1 MAPRTR
7 AERLG
12 TAHNL
17 ELPQYDYEADDQSS
31 TNSASPL
38 QGETALDAVADAEAD
53 ADQDQDQDQ
62 EIEKSAQVSKLKKDH
77 VVEDHYPIDNST
89 DEGPALSSTAPQQH
103 RPLSKKPTT
112 TLSLGRPLSRILTST
127 MSHKHMQDC
136 KISPEELT
144 PLHDPKS
151 LKYLYHLGGFDKLLG
166 LLDTTKRG
174 LNDSDT
180 QDFERRRYNYG
191 VNKLPQ
197 RVSKTFFQ
205 LCWEAM
211 KDKVLIILSIAAVV
225 SLALGLYETFGSG
238 TQYDD
243 EGKPL
248 PKVDWVEGVAIL
260 VAVCIVVIVGAAN
273 DYQKERQFAKLNAKK
288 EDRELIVV
296 RNGEQKLISI
306 YDLLVG
312 DIINLQTGDIV
323 PADSILFQGEVEC
336 DESALTGESAT
347 IKKVPVEEAMSIYE
361 NNLPTDEDIGS
372 QKIKLRDPYLI
383 SGARIL
389 SGLGN
394 AVVTAV
400 GKNSIHGRTMLS
412 LHVKAETTP
421 MQERL
426 DNLAEG
432 ISKYGFLAAL
442 VLFIVL
448 FIRYCV
454 DIAPG
459 GSFHELPSAEKGKKF
474 IDIIITAVTIVVVAI
489 PEGLPL
495 AVTLALAFATT
506 RMAQNGNLVRVLKS
520 CETMG
525 GATAVCS
532 DKTGTL
538 TENKMRIVRGFFG
551 LKADGSLLEF
561 NDTADNQYGEPTAAE
576 ASNEITPELKTF
588 LATNITLN
596 STAFENSEYDETKA
610 NLAKQR
616 PRQKSFFR
624 KLLKNGDSS
633 SQDALALGVQ
643 EEPYLG
649 NKTESALLLLT
660 RNVFHLFNS
669 KTLDQIRRES
679 HHDVVQVIP
688 FESSRKW
695 AGIVMKIENGY
706 RVYVKGAAEIIFK
719 NCGFE
724 NNTAGDLIKLDRT
737 KRDDVLSKIDE
748 YANDALRAIA
758 LGHRDFVGLDS
769 WPPLELAS
777 KDNQQEANPLA
788 LINVSASAS
797 EIKKQFILDSLVGI
811 QDPLKPGVAEAV
823 RKCKKAGVTVRMVT
837 GDNLNTAK
845 AISKECGI
853 LTSDDLSNEYAFME
867 GPTFRKLSLKE
878 RNRVV
883 PELRVLARSSPED
896 KRILVD
902 TLRKQGEVV
911 AVTGDG
917 TNDAPALKLADVG
930 FSMGIAG
937 TEVAREASDIIL
949 MTDDFTDIVQAIK
962 WGRTVASSIKK
973 FIQFQLT
980 VNITACM
987 LTFVSAV
994 ASSKNQSV
1002 LTAVQLLWVNLIM
1015 DTLAALALATDKPD
1029 DSFLDNK
1036 PAGRSAPL
1044 ISTSMWKMI
1053 LGQSATQ
1060 LVITFV
1066 LHFAGQQLFFGSNS
1080 HISDHQKKQLDAMTF
1095 NTFVWLQFWKLFVTR
1110 KLDEADDVTTV
1121 RGRFTLYNLNFFSHL
1136 FRNWYFISIALIIGG
1151 FQILIMFVG
1160 GAAFSVARQT
1170 PGMWATAILCGFI
1183 SIPMGLIIRLIPNVW
1198 VEKIFPTRAFN
1209 KFIYIVGFGWLK
1221 KKKKFDEEEDD
1232 DDENREEAIG
1242 TEPIRTGTGTATRTA
1257 TRTATG
1263 MGEREIDE
1271 HELQDKKV
1279 TL

>member
-1 MAPRTR
+1 MAPRTPSDK
-7 AERLG
+7 LG
-12 TAHNL
+12 HGKTL
-17 ELPQYDYEADDQSS
+17 EIPQYDDDDASSINSNTPLQENDIKKQQDQQQQPKISLDETRSSKPPQKFS
-31 TNSASPL
+31 TNPNQTS
-38 QGETALDAVADAEAD
+38 
-53 ADQDQDQDQ
+53 
-62 EIEKSAQVSKLKKDH
+62 
-77 VVEDHYPIDNST
+77 
-89 DEGPALSSTAPQQH
+89 
-103 RPLSKKPTT
+103 
-112 TLSLGRPLSRILTST
+112 LSLHKLASRLSTST
-127 MSHKHMQDC
+127 SRKNLGNF
-136 KISPEELT
+136 ISPQELIA
-144 PLHDPKS
+144 LHDPKS
-151 LKYLYHLGGFDKLLG
+151 LKYLYEMGGFEKLCSLLQTNPNKG
-166 LLDTTKRG
+166 LDGSNEK
-174 LNDSDT
+174 
-180 QDFERRRYNYG
+180 DFENRRNNFG
-191 VNKLPQ
+191 INKLPQ
-197 RVSKTFFQ
+197 KVSKSFFR
-205 LCWEAM
+205 LCYEAF

-238 TQYDD
+238 THYDD

-312 DIINLQTGDIV
+312 DIINLQTGDVV
-323 PADSILFQGEVEC
+323 PADCILFQGEVEC

-347 IKKVPVEEAMSIYE
+347 IKKFPVKECMEIYE
-361 NNLPTDEDIGS
+361 KNLPTDEDIGS
-372 QKIKLRDPYLI
+372 QQIKFKDPYLI
-383 SGARIL
+383 SGAKVL

-400 GKNSIHGRTMLS
+400 GSNSIHGRTMAS
-412 LHVKAETTP
+412 LNVEAETTP
-421 MQERL
+421 MQVRL

-432 ISKYGFLAAL
+432 ISKYGFLAAII
-442 VLFIVL
+442 LFIVL

-459 GSFHELPSAEKGKKF
+459 GTFHQLKSADKGKKF

-551 LKADGSLLEF
+551 LKQDGELLEF
-561 NDTADNQYGEPTAAE
+561 DDTAADNKYEPTSKQAIE
-576 ASNEITPELKTF
+576 EITPELRIF
-588 LATNITLN
+588 LTTNMILN
-596 STAFENSEYDETKA
+596 STAFENSDYDETKA
-610 NLAKQR
+610 LAAKQR
-616 PRQKSFFR
+616 PPKKNFLQSIFQKNSQ
-624 KLLKNGDSS
+624 KNN
-633 SQDALALGVQ
+633 QQLGMDN
-643 EEPYLG
+643 EPYLG
-649 NKTESALLLLT
+649 NKTESALLLLAKKT
-660 RNVFHLFNS
+660 FGSFDH
-669 KTLDQIRRES
+669 KTLEEIRKENHSDIVQI
-679 HHDVVQVIP
+679 IP

-695 AGIVMKIENGY
+695 AGIVMKIENGF

-724 NNTAGDLIKLDRT
+724 NNDKGELIKLDRT
-737 KRDDVLSKIDE
+737 KRDAVLSKIDE

-758 LGHRDFVGLDS
+758 LGHRDFCGIKS
-769 WPPLELAS
+769 WPP
-777 KDNQQEANPLA
+777 KDLIDESNSNTTEADPTK
-788 LINVSASAS
+788 LINVTQTAS
-797 EIKKQFILDSLVGI
+797 EINKQFVLDALVGI
-811 QDPLKPGVAEAV
+811 QDPLKPGVAQAV
-823 RKCKKAGVTVRMVT
+823 LQCKRAGVTVRMVT

-845 AISKECGI
+845 AISKECHI
-853 LTSDDLSNEYAFME
+853 LTPDDLSNEYAYME
-867 GPTFRKLSLKE
+867 GPTFRKLSQQE
-878 RNRVV
+878 RNKIV
-883 PELRVLARSSPED
+883 PQLKVLARSSPED

-902 TLRKQGEVV
+902 TLRKRGDVV

-962 WGRTVASSIKK
+962 WGRTVATSIKK

-980 VNITACM
+980 VNITACV

-994 ASSKNQSV
+994 ASSENQSV

-1029 DSFLDNK
+1029 DSFLNRK
-1036 PAGRSAPL
+1036 PAGRTAPL

-1053 LGQSATQ
+1053 LGQSTTQ
-1060 LVITFV
+1060 LIITFI
-1066 LHFAGQQLFFGSNS
+1066 LHFAGKQLFFPNHH
-1080 HISDHQKKQLDAMTF
+1080 HISNHQEKQLDAMTF

-1110 KLDEADDVTTV
+1110 KLDEADEIKTI
-1121 RGRFTLYNLNFFSHL
+1121 RGRFTLENLNFFQHL

-1151 FQILIMFVG
+1151 FQVLIMFVG
-1160 GAAFSVARQT
+1160 GAAFSIARQT

-1183 SIPMGLIIRLIPNVW
+1183 SIPVGLLIRLVPNWW
-1198 VEKIFPTRAFN
+1198 VEKIFPTKAFN
-1209 KFIYIVGFGWLK
+1209 KFIYIVGFKWLK
-1221 KKKKFDEEEDD
+1221 KSKKSDLEYNNNNE
-1232 DDENREEAIG
+1232 DDENNNL
-1242 TEPIRTGTGTATRTA
+1242 
-1257 TRTATG
+1257 
-1263 MGEREIDE
+1263 EISRQNQLVTDSDDTND
-1271 HELQDKKV
+1271 HLHDKLIDKK
-1279 TL
+1279 

>member
-1 MAPRTR
+1 MAPRTP
-7 AERLG
+7 ADKLG
-12 TAHNL
+12 HGKTL
-17 ELPQYDYEADDQSS
+17 EIPQYDDDDDSSSINSNTPLNEDDHTKQKSTTQS
-31 TNSASPL
+31 
-38 QGETALDAVADAEAD
+38 Q
-53 ADQDQDQDQ
+53 Q
-62 EIEKSAQVSKLKKDH
+62 
-77 VVEDHYPIDNST
+77 
-89 DEGPALSSTAPQQH
+89 PQQSQQQQQSQSQSQLQNKISVDTT
-103 RPLSKKPTT
+103 RPIHKLSNNPTSLSLHKLASRISTSNSKKHSDYNITPA
-112 TLSLGRPLSRILTST
+112 
-127 MSHKHMQDC
+127 
-136 KISPEELT
+136 ELI

-151 LKYLYHLGGFDKLLG
+151 LKYLYEIGGFDKLCNLLNTNLNKG
-166 LLDTTKRG
+166 LDNHNSKDLDI
-174 LNDSDT
+174 
-180 QDFERRRYNYG
+180 RRSNFG
-191 VNKLPQ
+191 INKLPQ
-197 RVSKTFFQ
+197 KVSKSFFQ
-205 LCWEAM
+205 LCYEAF
-211 KDKVLIILSIAAVV
+211 KDKVLIILSIAAIV

-238 TQYDD
+238 THYDD

-260 VAVCIVVIVGAAN
+260 VAVCIVVLVGAAN

-288 EDRELIVV
+288 EDRELIVI

-312 DIINLQTGDIV
+312 DIINLQTGDVV

-336 DESALTGESAT
+336 DESALTGESET
-347 IKKVPVEEAMSIYE
+347 IRKLPVKECVEIYE
-361 NNLPTDEDIGS
+361 KNLPTDEDIGS
-372 QKIKLRDPYLI
+372 KNIKFKDPFLI
-383 SGARIL
+383 SGSKIL

-394 AVVTAV
+394 AMVTAV
-400 GKNSIHGRTMLS
+400 GSNSIHGRTMAS
-412 LHVKAETTP
+412 LNVEAETTP
-421 MQERL
+421 MQVRL

-432 ISKYGFLAAL
+432 ISKYGFLAAII
-442 VLFIVL
+442 LFIVL

-459 GSFHELPSAEKGKKF
+459 GIFHNLKSADKGKKF

-538 TENKMRIVRGFFG
+538 TENKMRIVRGIFG
-551 LKADGSLLEF
+551 LKNNGEILEF
-561 NDTADNQYGEPTAAE
+561 CDLADNKYNEPTSKE
-576 ASNEITPELKTF
+576 IINEITPEMKIF
-588 LATNITLN
+588 LTTNMILN
-596 STAFENSEYDETKA
+596 STAFENSDYDETKV
-610 NLAKQR
+610 LEAKQR
-616 PRQKSFFR
+616 PPQKSFFHSLF
-624 KLLKNGDSS
+624 KKQNK
-633 SQDALALGVQ
+633 SQLQLGMVD
-643 EEPYLG
+643 EPYLG
-649 NKTESALLLLT
+649 NKTESALLLLANKT
-660 RNVFHLFNS
+660 FGSFLS
-669 KTLDQIRRES
+669 KSLEEIRKENQSDIVQI
-679 HHDVVQVIP
+679 IP

-695 AGIVMKIENGY
+695 AGIVMKIENGF

-724 NNTAGDLIKLDRT
+724 NSENGDLIKLDRT
-737 KRDDVLSKIDE
+737 KRDSILSKIDE

-758 LGHRDFVGLDS
+758 LGHRDFVDIKN
-769 WPPLELAS
+769 WPPSNLSLKE
-777 KDNQQEANPLA
+777 NPQEADPSK
-788 LINVSASAS
+788 IIDVSSSAS
-797 EIKKQFILDSLVGI
+797 EINKQFILDALVGI

-823 RKCKKAGVTVRMVT
+823 RQCKRAGVTVRMVT

-845 AISKECGI
+845 AISKECNI
-853 LTSDDLSNEYAFME
+853 LTPDDLSNEYAYME
-867 GPTFRKLSLKE
+867 GPQFRKLSQQE
-878 RNRVV
+878 RNKIV
-883 PELRVLARSSPED
+883 PQLKVLARSSPED

-902 TLRKQGEVV
+902 TLRKKGDVV

-962 WGRTVASSIKK
+962 WGRTVATSIKK

-980 VNITACM
+980 VNITACV

-994 ASSKNQSV
+994 ASSENQSV

-1029 DSFLDNK
+1029 DSFLNRK
-1036 PAGRSAPL
+1036 PAGRTAPL

-1053 LGQSATQ
+1053 LGQSITQ
-1060 LVITFV
+1060 LIITFI
-1066 LHFAGQQLFFGSNS
+1066 LHFAGKQLFYPGQS
-1080 HISDHQKKQLDAMTF
+1080 HISNHQQKQLDAMTF

-1110 KLDEADDVTTV
+1110 KLDEADEIKTI
-1121 RGRFTLYNLNFFSHL
+1121 RGRITWENLNFFQHL
-1136 FRNWYFISIALIIGG
+1136 FRNWYFITIALIIGG

-1183 SIPMGLIIRLIPNVW
+1183 SIPVGLLIRIIPNYW
-1198 VEKIFPTRAFN
+1198 VEKIFPTKAFN
-1209 KFIYIVGFGWLK
+1209 KFIYIVGFKWVRRK
-1221 KKKKFDEEEDD
+1221 KNKDLEFNHEDD
-1232 DDENREEAIG
+1232 EDERNGDLSSNNNIEISHENTTNLPHHNSLDSDDGN
-1242 TEPIRTGTGTATRTA
+1242 
-1257 TRTATG
+1257 
-1263 MGEREIDE
+1263 D
-1271 HELQDKKV
+1271 HLNDKLSGDK
-1279 TL
+1279 